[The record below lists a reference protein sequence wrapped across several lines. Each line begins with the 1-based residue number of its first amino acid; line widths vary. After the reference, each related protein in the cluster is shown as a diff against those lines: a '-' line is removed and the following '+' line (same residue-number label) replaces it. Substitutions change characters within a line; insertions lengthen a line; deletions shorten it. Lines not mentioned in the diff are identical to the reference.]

1 MKPVLSVIFIRTL
14 STVTTH
20 NNTEHFGSYLLCG
33 VEGCD
38 IGNCPIVPDKMYMK
52 PLLVEHE
59 TLVLRVVGSSP
70 TLVDKF
76 M

>member
-1 MKPVLSVIFIRTL
+1 MKPILSVIFIRTL

-20 NNTEHFGSYLLCG
+20 NSTDLFGSYLSCG
-33 VEGCD
+33 VAGCD
-38 IGNCPIVPDKMYMK
+38 IGHCPTVTDKMYMK
-52 PLLVEHE
+52 PLSVELE
-59 TLVLRVVGSSP
+59 TLILRVVGSSS